1 MKRLTITLAAI
12 AAFSWT
18 SPCGAQSATPRG
30 IADQFAQA
38 WNTHDRAAFDRL
50 FTDDA
55 HFIPTYDLVAEG
67 RANVVAGIYQGH
79 QEGTG
84 PFRETT
90 LAPSKVS
97 VQQLGSDAAVVHFN
111 ASIHLPPG
119 RNLSPLE
126 RTLHM
131 VVVKQQDGWKIA
143 SAQLTKPNC
152 APGGGP
158 G

>member
-1 MKRLTITLAAI
+1 MKRLTITVAAI

-18 SPCGAQSATPRG
+18 SPCRAQSATPQG
-30 IADQFAQA
+30 IAEQFAQA
-38 WNTHDRAAFDRL
+38 WSTHHRAAFDRF

-90 LAPSKVS
+90 LTPSKVS
-97 VQQLGSDAAVVHFN
+97 VQHVGSDAAVVHFN
-111 ASIHLPPG
+111 VSIHLPPG
-119 RNLSPLE
+119 RNLPPLE

-131 VVVKQQDGWKIA
+131 VVVKQPDGWRIA